1 MDFKLDEEQ
10 QAVRELARGILE
22 KEVDHERL
30 KQLEAAGED
39 FDRELWAT
47 LARAGLLGLAIPEE
61 HGGMGFGLVELCV
74 LAQELGRV
82 VAPVPALATLA
93 MGATAISSF
102 GSNEQKKKW
111 LPRICA
117 GKAVVS
123 VAMARGAWTREGR
136 APLTATPD
144 PNGGWTLSGQVSLV
158 QAAGISDLL
167 LVPAC
172 LGGGSEGGGAALFL
186 VDPACRGLQLT
197 GARSATG
204 ERLYTVSLDSVTV
217 AEQDLL
223 GGADPPAAK
232 ASRQQAFDRTRDCGL
247 AVSCALQTGVSEKA
261 VEMTA
266 AYVSERQQFGRPI
279 GSFQAVHHRMADCY
293 VDLESM
299 RWTAWRAA
307 WLLAEGRDTAREL
320 MVARHWS
327 AEGGARIA
335 SATQHLH
342 AGMGVDTDYPLYR
355 YFLNSKAL
363 ELGTG
368 SAAAQ
373 LAALGRS
380 LADEATGNDRQEKA

>member
-1 MDFKLDEEQ
+1 
-10 QAVRELARGILE
+10 
-22 KEVDHERL
+22 
-30 KQLEAAGED
+30 
-39 FDRELWAT
+39 
-47 LARAGLLGLAIPEE
+47 
-61 HGGMGFGLVELCV
+61 
-74 LAQELGRV
+74 
-82 VAPVPALATLA
+82 
-93 MGATAISSF
+93 
-102 GSNEQKKKW
+102 
-111 LPRICA
+111 
-117 GKAVVS
+117 
-123 VAMARGAWTREGR
+123 
-136 APLTATPD
+136 
-144 PNGGWTLSGQVSLV
+144 
-158 QAAGISDLL
+158 LL

-172 LGGGSEGGGAALFL
+172 LGGGNVSGGGAALFL

-223 GGADPPAAK
+223 GGLQ
-232 ASRQQAFDRTRDCGL
+232 SRAFDRTRDCGL

-307 WLLAEGRDTAREL
+307 WLLAEGRDAAREL

-380 LADEATGNDRQEKA
+380 LADEATGNDRQEKT

>member
-22 KEVDHERL
+22 KEVDHEHL

-61 HGGMGFGLVELCV
+61 HGGMGYGLVELCV

-102 GSNEQKKKW
+102 GSNEQKQKW
-111 LPRICA
+111 LPRICT
-117 GKAVVS
+117 GEAVVA

-144 PNGGWTLSGQVSLV
+144 PKGGWTLSGEVSLV

-223 GGADPPAAK
+223 GGLQ
-232 ASRQQAFDRTRDCGL
+232 SRAFDRTRDCGL
-247 AVSCALQTGVSEKA
+247 AASCAIQTGVSEKA

-266 AYVSERQQFGRPI
+266 AYVSQRQQFGRPI

-307 WLLAEGRDTAREL
+307 WLLAEGRDAARE
-320 MVARHWS
+320 
-327 AEGGARIA
+327 
-335 SATQHLH
+335 
-342 AGMGVDTDYPLYR
+342 
-355 YFLNSKAL
+355 
-363 ELGTG
+363 
-368 SAAAQ
+368 
-373 LAALGRS
+373 
-380 LADEATGNDRQEKA
+380 

>member
-61 HGGMGFGLVELCV
+61 HGGKGYGLVELCV

-102 GSNEQKKKW
+102 GSNEQKKEW

-117 GKAVVS
+117 GKAVVA

-144 PNGGWTLSGQVSLV
+144 PNGGWTLSGEVSLV

-172 LGGGSEGGGAALFL
+172 LGGGGEGGSSTALFL
-186 VDPACRGLQLT
+186 VNPACRGLQLT

-217 AEQDLL
+217 LEKDLL
-223 GGADPPAAK
+223 GGLQP
-232 ASRQQAFDRTRDCGL
+232 RAFDQTRDCGL
-247 AVSCALQTGVSEKA
+247 AVSCAIQTGVSEKA

-307 WLLAEGRDTAREL
+307 WLLAEGRDAAREL

>member
-1 MDFKLDEEQ
+1 
-10 QAVRELARGILE
+10 
-22 KEVDHERL
+22 
-30 KQLEAAGED
+30 
-39 FDRELWAT
+39 
-47 LARAGLLGLAIPEE
+47 
-61 HGGMGFGLVELCV
+61 MGYGLVELCV

-102 GSNEQKKKW
+102 GSNEQKQKW

-117 GKAVVS
+117 GEAVVA

-144 PNGGWTLSGQVSLV
+144 PKGGWTLSGEVSLV

-172 LGGGSEGGGAALFL
+172 LGGGSEGGGNAALFL

-223 GGADPPAAK
+223 GGLQ
-232 ASRQQAFDRTRDCGL
+232 SRAFDRTRDCGL
-247 AVSCALQTGVSEKA
+247 AASCAIQTGVSEKA

-266 AYVSERQQFGRPI
+266 AYVSQRQQFGRPI

-307 WLLAEGRDTAREL
+307 WLLAEGRDAAREL

-335 SATQHLH
+335 SAAQHLH

-380 LADEATGNDRQEKA
+380 LADEASGNDRQEKA

>member
-1 MDFKLDEEQ
+1 MDFELDEEQ

-61 HGGMGFGLVELCV
+61 HGGMGYGLVELCV

-117 GKAVVS
+117 GKAVVA

-144 PNGGWTLSGQVSLV
+144 PNGGWALSGEVSLV
-158 QAAGISDLL
+158 QAAGISDLI

-172 LGGGSEGGGAALFL
+172 LAGGNESGGNESGGSAALFL

-217 AEQDLL
+217 ADQDLL
-223 GGADPPAAK
+223 GGLQ
-232 ASRQQAFDRTRDCGL
+232 SRAFDRTRDCGL

-307 WLLAEGRDTAREL
+307 WLLAEGRDAAREL

-380 LADEATGNDRQEKA
+380 LADEATGNERQEKA

>member
-61 HGGMGFGLVELCV
+61 HGGMGYGLVELCV

-93 MGATAISSF
+93 MGATAISSL
-102 GSNEQKKKW
+102 GSNEQKKEW

-117 GKAVVS
+117 GKAVVA

-144 PNGGWTLSGQVSLV
+144 PNGGWTLSGEVSLV

-172 LGGGSEGGGAALFL
+172 LGGGGEGGSSTALFL
-186 VDPACRGLQLT
+186 VNPACRGLQLT

-217 AEQDLL
+217 LEKDLL
-223 GGADPPAAK
+223 GGLQP
-232 ASRQQAFDRTRDCGL
+232 RAFDQTRDCGL
-247 AVSCALQTGVSEKA
+247 AVSCAIQTGVSEKA

-307 WLLAEGRDTAREL
+307 WLLAEGRDAAREL